1 MNIHKIVEL
10 IEKERVITTSE
21 LAQKLK
27 ISWNT
32 AEKYLLELTL
42 EKKIFR
48 LKKDGVNLWILKA
61 SKTPPQHL
69 LSSSKILKFVHAQ
82 NVVTTSELA
91 SFLKVSWN
99 TAEKY
104 LLELTLEDK
113 VIRIKKAGVN
123 LWIIR

>member
-1 MNIHKIVEL
+1 MNIHKIIEL

-48 LKKDGVNLWILKA
+48 LKKEGVNLWILKA
-61 SKTPPQHL
+61 SKTPPQHF

-82 NVVTTSELA
+82 NVVSTSELA

-123 LWIIR
+123 LWIIK